1 MRCVSVAATKWLS
14 VPSRGEELTTE
25 PEQNERICNPPQGL
39 DGSFQPCCHGGTR
52 EKWSCVIT
60 NNRHRGIYEQL
71 ADEIARMDAEKATN
85 PSCKMGGLH
94 VQQVR

>member
-1 MRCVSVAATKWLS
+1 MKEFATRPKVLMAVFSHAAT
-14 VPSRGEELTTE
+14 
-25 PEQNERICNPPQGL
+25 
-39 DGSFQPCCHGGTR
+39 GGTR